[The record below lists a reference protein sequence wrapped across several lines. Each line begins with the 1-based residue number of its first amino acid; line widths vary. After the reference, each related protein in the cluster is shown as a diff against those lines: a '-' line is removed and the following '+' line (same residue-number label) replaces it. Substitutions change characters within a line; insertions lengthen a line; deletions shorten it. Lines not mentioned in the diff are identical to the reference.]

1 MTKLDL
7 PSDLPQDPSPVEI
20 IKRVLTPIYDSDDED
35 R

>member
-7 PSDLPQDPSPVEI
+7 PSDLPQDKSPVE